1 MGIAA
6 TNGARKL
13 RAFWLRRI
21 RTERGLTQAQL
32 ARMVGVSANQISRY
46 ERGHDD
52 PGLDVLDRILR
63 ALECWYS
70 DLIVHPEIPT
80 PGRRPPIPSPIRA
93 VPLGKA
99 C

>member
-1 MGIAA
+1 MSSAA
-6 TNGARKL
+6 TAGARRL

-21 RTERGLTQAQL
+21 RIARGLTQAEL
-32 ARMVGVSANQISRY
+32 ARLVGVSANQISRY

-52 PGLDVLDRILR
+52 PGLDALDRLLR

-80 PGRRPPIPSPIRA
+80 PQRRPPIPSPIRA
-93 VPLGKA
+93 APLGKA